1 MINQKLIIMKK
12 AITLLTLFV
21 VTLLAN
27 QCFAQSND
35 PLNQSNKKVNEG
47 WSSQPEQV
55 ISKKKKN
62 VSENKTETVVNVK
75 ESSPTV
81 KIINSNPDKISV
93 ELVSLIGNRGAQ
105 NVEITIKFTNH
116 DVNEKMS
123 IRDFVAYNEEGNEFT
138 DYYPVSGINT
148 FTDVPVKASWKF
160 GKMLP
165 NKNSKIPAMS
175 FKIGDCT
182 IEMRD
187 VQIDWR

>member
-1 MINQKLIIMKK
+1 MKK
-12 AITLLTLFV
+12 CFLILTLFV
-21 VTLLAN
+21 VSLFAN

-62 VSENKTETVVNVK
+62 VSENKTETVVK
-75 ESSPTV
+75 ENTTPKKNI

-123 IRDFVAYNEEGNEFT
+123 INDFVAYNEEGNEFT

-187 VQIDWR
+187 VVIDWR

>member
-1 MINQKLIIMKK
+1 MKK
-12 AITLLTLFV
+12 CLLLLTLFV
-21 VTLLAN
+21 LSLFTN

-35 PLNQSNKKVNEG
+35 PLNQGKKVNDG
-47 WSSQPEQV
+47 WSSQQEKV
-55 ISKKKKN
+55 ITKKKKN
-62 VSENKTETVVNVK
+62 QNEVKTETIVK
-75 ESSPTV
+75 EETPKNNI
-81 KIINSNPDKISV
+81 KIINSCPDKISV
-93 ELVSLIGNRGAQ
+93 ELVSLIGNKGSQ

-123 IRDFVAYNEEGNEFT
+123 INNFVAYNEEGNEFT
-138 DYYPVSGINT
+138 DYYPVSGVNT

-175 FKIGDCT
+175 FRIGDCT

-187 VQIDWR
+187 VVIDWR

>member
-1 MINQKLIIMKK
+1 MKK
-12 AITLLTLFV
+12 CFLILTLFV
-21 VTLLAN
+21 VTLFAN

-81 KIINSNPDKISV
+81 KINNSNPDKISV
-93 ELVSLIGNRGAQ
+93 ELVSLIGNRASQ
-105 NVEITIKFTNH
+105 YVEITIKFTNH

-123 IRDFVAYNEEGNEFT
+123 INDFVAYNEEGNEFT

-165 NKNSKIPAMS
+165 NKNSKMPAMS
-175 FKIGDCT
+175 FKIGDCN
-182 IEMRD
+182 IEIRD
-187 VQIDWR
+187 AVIDWR

>member
-1 MINQKLIIMKK
+1 MKK
-12 AITLLTLFV
+12 AIALLTLFV
-21 VTLLAN
+21 VSLFAN

-35 PLNQSNKKVNEG
+35 PLNQSKKVSEG

-81 KIINSNPDKISV
+81 KINNSNPDKISV

-116 DVNEKMS
+116 DINEKMS

-148 FTDVPVKASWKF
+148 FTDVPVKASWEF